1 MAGIAPSHLR
11 KLRSLSGSKRADCM
25 GDFPEVNGLSSH
37 DLSGGDFR
45 EGTQWAESGLP
56 KEVDDRLTL
65 RAAAW
70 QRGRWDTTATADEI
84 NARVAA
90 RGGKPTLKELITL
103 KMFEHIT
110 ATDSKLHGQAMR
122 SAMRA
127 EAMNQRDEHASLN
140 AGTDPQAQGV
150 APVAPDQI
158 AAAMDDSV
166 PGVAAG

>member
-1 MAGIAPSHLR
+1 
-11 KLRSLSGSKRADCM
+11 M
-25 GDFPEVNGLSSH
+25 GDVPEVNGVSSH

-103 KMFEHIT
+103 KMFEHLELP
-110 ATDSKLHGQAMR
+110 DSRLHGRAMR
-122 SAMRA
+122 TGMQA
-127 EAMNQRDEHASLN
+127 EAQNQRDEAMALN
-140 AGTDPQAQGV
+140 SGTDPQAQGV

-166 PGVAAG
+166 PSVAAG